1 MSESQTYKV
10 KKTSLRKMKKPLI
23 EKRRRDRIN
32 KSLDQLRDL
41 LLTNMTRTGMT
52 QTSKLDKAD
61 ILELAVSYFKL
72 VHFEAA
78 EVTMATRRRYK
89 SGYLSC
95 AREAMKCMDNS
106 LNVNQMVK
114 SNLEHFFTIQC
125 DRLCETETKDNSSKP
140 TCTDQP
146 VIELI
151 TVQIPTDS
159 FPNAS
164 TLRQC
169 VLNTP
174 RHVYPEQTNMLTFA
188 DSCSYTNLD
197 STFGI
202 GSEVKCFKTDMSDN
216 RMNHASSG
224 NSCYDL
230 NDNLR
235 ITSTTNSLQFT
246 TDVLEYSGNDVA
258 HSLNMSA
265 ADSSF
270 NGDVWRPW

>member
-1 MSESQTYKV
+1 
-10 KKTSLRKMKKPLI
+10 MKKPLI
-23 EKRRRDRIN
+23 EKRRRERIN

-41 LLTNMTRTGMT
+41 LLTNMTRTGVT

-61 ILELAVSYFKL
+61 ILELTVSYVKL

-78 EVTMATRRRYK
+78 EGTMATRRRYK

-95 AREAMKCMDNS
+95 AREALKCVDKS

-114 SNLEHFFTIQC
+114 SNLEQFLTVRC
-125 DRLCETETKDNSSKP
+125 DRLCETETKDNLNKP
-140 TCTDQP
+140 TCPDQP
-146 VIELI
+146 VMEPI
-151 TVQIPTDS
+151 TVQIPTAS

-164 TLRQC
+164 IQRQS
-169 VLNTP
+169 VLNTS

-188 DSCSYTNLD
+188 DNRNTNLNN
-197 STFGI
+197 TFGI
-202 GSEVKCFKTDMSDN
+202 GSKVKYLAKDMSYN
-216 RMNHASSG
+216 HMNHASSR

-230 NDNLR
+230 NDNIR
-235 ITSTTNSLQFT
+235 ITSNTNSVQFT
-246 TDVLEYSGNDVA
+246 TDILEYSGNDIS
-258 HSLNMSA
+258 HSLNLSA